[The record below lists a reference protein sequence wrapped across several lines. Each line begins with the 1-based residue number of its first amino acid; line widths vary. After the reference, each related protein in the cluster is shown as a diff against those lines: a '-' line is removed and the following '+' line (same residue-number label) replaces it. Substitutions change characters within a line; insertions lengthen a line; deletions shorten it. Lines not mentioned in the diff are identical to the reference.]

1 MSIYYTGLS
10 AEQVADSRQKFGANI
25 IHFPMQPSL
34 TDKISWVN
42 QSWQIRLLLGI
53 NFSILLFISFV
64 KMMRISILY
73 DMWTILL
80 IFTVLL
86 VFSYLV
92 ILMSAHW
99 NEGMRRLEIDPLVN
113 VWILLLG
120 ISGIITSH
128 QNVYNNEVGF
138 APYIPILTIAIVLLL
153 MTGISCWIEYS
164 NNKLFRQITQQKDLR
179 EVKVIR
185 NGNVV
190 IIPRKEIVVHDVIIL
205 QKGDEIPADAYL
217 LDSCDMLVNESIFT
231 GTSRCLKST
240 NHADFDFD
248 ATFATNYVVGGSWVL
263 DGEAIVEVC
272 AVGNCTVAAK
282 TLQGHGSENV
292 VNQSFQM
299 ALTPLNKGLTRITY
313 LIAILIVVWRIS
325 MYVLNHNIMVSFAAI
340 DWMMVVDYL
349 VNTILMA
356 VTLLVIVVASRL
368 PTSLIVNYLFRMIK

>member
-1 MSIYYTGLS
+1 
-10 AEQVADSRQKFGANI
+10 
-25 IHFPMQPSL
+25 
-34 TDKISWVN
+34 
-42 QSWQIRLLLGI
+42 
-53 NFSILLFISFV
+53 
-64 KMMRISILY
+64 
-73 DMWTILL
+73 
-80 IFTVLL
+80 
-86 VFSYLV
+86 
-92 ILMSAHW
+92 
-99 NEGMRRLEIDPLVN
+99 
-113 VWILLLG
+113 
-120 ISGIITSH
+120 
-128 QNVYNNEVGF
+128 
-138 APYIPILTIAIVLLL
+138 

-240 NHADFDFD
+240 SHADFDFD

-325 MYVLNHNIMVSFAAI
+325 MYVLNHNIIVSFAAI
-340 DWMMVVDYL
+340 DWMMVVDYF
-349 VNTILMA
+349 VNTILIA